1 MEFFSIA
8 SGSSGNCV
16 CIGTESGRFLVDA
29 GISTKRI
36 AAGLQTQWI
45 QGEDI
50 RGLFVTHEHSDHIK
64 GLPVLVKKYRIPVY
78 GTAET
83 LRKIRATAQ
92 GAELPGELLHPIQ
105 AGETLRFDRLKVKAF
120 SVPHDAAN
128 PVAYTFCENGTKI
141 ALATDLGY
149 VDECILRQL
158 RDANLLYIESN
169 YDRNMLLVGIYPYP
183 LKQRILGEYG
193 HLSNDDSAAVVRS
206 VLHENL
212 KAVVLA
218 HLSKENNY
226 PELAYQTM
234 ENELRASWHYAGEPP
249 RLLVARRD
257 EPTEMITVSCG
268 EPCVGS
274 L

>member
-16 CIGTESGRFLVDA
+16 CIGAKAGKFLVDA

-36 AAGLQTQWI
+36 LAGLQTQWI
-45 QGEDI
+45 QGEDL
-50 RGLFVTHEHSDHIK
+50 RAVFVTHEHSDHIK
-64 GLPVLVKKYRIPVY
+64 GLPVLVKKYNIPVY
-78 GTAET
+78 ATVET
-83 LRKIRATAQ
+83 LRKIRESAQ
-92 GAELPGELLHPIQ
+92 GASLPTQLLHPVCP
-105 AGETLRFDRLKVKAF
+105 GETLCFDCLKVKAF

-128 PVAYTFCENGTKI
+128 PVAYTFCEDETKI
-141 ALATDLGY
+141 AMATDLGY
-149 VDECILRQL
+149 VDESVAKQL

-169 YDRNMLLVGIYPYP
+169 YDRNMLLVGVYPYP

-193 HLSNDDSAAVVRS
+193 HLSNDDSATVVRS
-206 VLHENL
+206 LLHERL

-234 ENELRASWHYAGEPP
+234 ENELREAWHYKSERPH
-249 RLLVARRD
+249 LMVAKRD
-257 EPTEMITVSCG
+257 EPTELIRV
-268 EPCVGS
+268 
-274 L
+274 